1 MTRASI
7 VHVALAAA
15 ASAALLAAW
24 SSFGEETHAT
34 RQYLVVLA
42 IIGGTG
48 CAVFGWAVPRAL
60 RTPAAGWTAVVLGTL
75 AVVTVVAFWSGL
87 PPILAAGAAALG
99 WAQRQSRRG
108 QLALALG
115 ALAMIADLV
124 VYLGD
129 RTSAF

>member
-42 IIGGTG
+42 IIGGAG

-115 ALAMIADLV
+115 ALAVIADLV